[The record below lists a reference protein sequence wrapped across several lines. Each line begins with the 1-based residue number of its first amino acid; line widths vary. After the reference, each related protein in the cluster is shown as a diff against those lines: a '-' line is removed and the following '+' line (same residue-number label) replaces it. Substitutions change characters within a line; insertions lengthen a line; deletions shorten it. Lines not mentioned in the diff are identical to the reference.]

1 MLVSV
6 LLSESSSK
14 LKEAGVTSATVDAE
28 LLACYCLGAS
38 RSELA
43 LMVATNQEFPKDSL
57 ELFQSA
63 LARRVARQPLQH
75 ITGTAPF
82 RQLELKVGPGVFTPR
97 PETEEVVS
105 FALEK
110 ISNRVS
116 PLIVDL
122 CSGSGAIAISLAT
135 EISGSNVFA
144 VEKSI
149 DAFTYLLDNSE
160 SFGLPKQNLRNEDLQ
175 HSLTELDGS
184 VDLVISNPPYIP
196 NDAIPIDLEVQ
207 LHEPSMSLYGGVDGL
222 DVVRQISIRAMKL
235 LKPAGL
241 LVIEHA
247 DTQSRAIAKLLLAE
261 GWLDIQAR
269 ADLAGKD
276 RMISAVKPRG

>member
-1 MLVSV
+1 MLVSE

-28 LLACYCLGAS
+28 LIACYCLGIS

-43 LMVATNQEFPKDSL
+43 IMVATNQEFPTESL
-57 ELFQSA
+57 ELFELS

-75 ITGTAPF
+75 ITGSAPF
-82 RQLELKVGPGVFTPR
+82 RHLELKVGPGVFTPR
-97 PETEEVVS
+97 PETEQVVG

-110 ISNRVS
+110 ISNWQS

-122 CSGSGAIAISLAT
+122 CAGSGAIAISLAT
-135 EISGSNVFA
+135 EVSGSTVFA
-144 VEKSI
+144 VEKSSE
-149 DAFTYLLDNSE
+149 AFAYLRDNAASY
-160 SFGLPKQNLRNEDLQ
+160 GLAEANLRNEDLEN
-175 HSLTELDGS
+175 SLPELDGQ

-222 DVVRQISIRAMKL
+222 DVVRQISSRAMKL
-235 LKPAGL
+235 LKPGGL
-241 LVIEHA
+241 LVMEHA
-247 DTQSRAIAKLLLAE
+247 DTQSNAIGKLLLAE
-261 GWLDIQAR
+261 GWLEIVAR
-269 ADLAGKD
+269 ADLAGKE
-276 RMISAVKPRG
+276 RMISALKP

>member
-1 MLVSV
+1 MLVSE
-6 LLSESSSK
+6 LLSESSRK

-28 LLACYCLGAS
+28 LLACFCLDVS
-38 RSELA
+38 RSELSI
-43 LMVATNQEFPKDSL
+43 MVATNQEFPKESIEHFD
-57 ELFQSA
+57 SA
-63 LARRVARQPLQH
+63 LARRVAREPLQH
-75 ITGTAPF
+75 ITGKAAF
-82 RQLELKVGPGVFTPR
+82 RHLELKVGPGVFTPR
-97 PETEEVVS
+97 PETEQVVG

-110 ISNRVS
+110 ISTWPT

-149 DAFTYLLDNSE
+149 DAFSFLRQNAATY
-160 SFGLPKQNLRNEDLQ
+160 GLSDENLRNEDL
-175 HSLTELDGS
+175 HDSLPELDGQ

-222 DVVRQISIRAMKL
+222 DVVRQISNRALKL
-235 LKPAGL
+235 LKPRGL
-241 LVIEHA
+241 LVMEHA
-247 DTQSRAIAKLLLAE
+247 DTQSNAIRKLLLGQ
-261 GWLDIQAR
+261 GWLEIEAR

-276 RMISAVKPRG
+276 RMISALKP

>member
-1 MLVSV
+1 MLVSE
-6 LLSESSSK
+6 LLSESSRK

-28 LLACYCLGAS
+28 LLACFCLDVS
-38 RSELA
+38 RSELSI
-43 LMVATNQEFPKDSL
+43 MVATNQEFPKESIEHFD
-57 ELFQSA
+57 SA
-63 LARRVARQPLQH
+63 LARRVAREPLQH
-75 ITGTAPF
+75 ITGTAAF
-82 RQLELKVGPGVFTPR
+82 RHLELKVGPGVFTPR
-97 PETEEVVS
+97 PETEQVVG

-110 ISNRVS
+110 ISTWPT

-149 DAFTYLLDNSE
+149 DAFSFLRQNAATY
-160 SFGLPKQNLRNEDLQ
+160 GLSDENLRNEDL
-175 HSLTELDGS
+175 HDSLPELDGQ

-222 DVVRQISIRAMKL
+222 DVVRQISNRALKL
-235 LKPAGL
+235 LKPGGL
-241 LVIEHA
+241 LVMEHA
-247 DTQSRAIAKLLLAE
+247 DTQSNAIRKLLLGQ
-261 GWLDIQAR
+261 GWLEIEAR

-276 RMISAVKPRG
+276 RMISALKP

>member
-1 MLVSV
+1 MLVSE

-28 LLACYCLGAS
+28 LLACYCLGVS

-43 LMVATNQEFPKDSL
+43 LMVATRQEFPEESL
-57 ELFQSA
+57 ELFLTA

-75 ITGTAPF
+75 ITGTAAF
-82 RQLELKVGPGVFTPR
+82 RHLDLKVGPGVFTPR
-97 PETEEVVS
+97 PETEQVVG

-110 ISNRVS
+110 ISNVPN

-135 EISGSNVFA
+135 EVLGSNVFA
-144 VEKSI
+144 VEKSKE
-149 DAFTYLLDNSE
+149 AF
-160 SFGLPKQNLRNEDLQ
+160 SFLQQNAASYGLAEMNLRNEDLQ
-175 HSLTELDGS
+175 ESLPELDGK

-222 DVVRQISIRAMKL
+222 DVVRQISNRALTL
-235 LKPAGL
+235 LKPGGL
-241 LVIEHA
+241 LVMEHA
-247 DTQSRAIAKLLLAE
+247 DTQSRAIGELLLAE
-261 GWLDIQAR
+261 GWLEIEAR

-276 RMISAVKPRG
+276 RMISALKP

>member
-1 MLVSV
+1 MLVSA
-6 LLSESSSK
+6 LLSESASK
-14 LKEAGVTSATVDAE
+14 LKEAGVTSAIVDAE
-28 LLACYCLGAS
+28 LLACHCLGIS
-38 RSELA
+38 RSQLA
-43 LMVATNQEFPKDSL
+43 LMVATNREFPTESL
-57 ELFQSA
+57 ELFESA

-75 ITGTAPF
+75 ITGKAPF

-97 PETEEVVS
+97 PETEQVVG

-110 ISNRVS
+110 ISNWSS

-144 VEKSI
+144 VEKSKE
-149 DAFTYLLDNSE
+149 AFAYLCENAA
-160 SFGLPKQNLRNEDLQ
+160 SFGIAKENLRNEDLQ
-175 HSLTELDGS
+175 NSLPELDAS

-207 LHEPSMSLYGGVDGL
+207 FHEPRMSLFGGEDGL
-222 DVVRQISIRAMKL
+222 DVVRQISARAMKL
-235 LKPAGL
+235 LKPGGL
-241 LVIEHA
+241 LVMEHA
-247 DTQSRAIAKLLLAE
+247 DTQSMAIGKLLLDE
-261 GWLDIQAR
+261 GWLDIEAR

-276 RMISAVKPRG
+276 RMISAVKP